1 MRPIFVF
8 AIKIIVTAIY
18 SVTCGL
24 GGILLSLIMW
34 DSKYFETVSDLSD
47 YLWES
52 VK

>member
-8 AIKIIVTAIY
+8 IIKIILTAIY

-24 GGILLSLIMW
+24 GGLLLSLIMW
-34 DSKYFETVSDLSD
+34 DSEYFETVSELSD
-47 YLWES
+47 YLWKS